1 MESVALL
8 VIDVQDIWVN
18 AVAEDFPDFCPSM
31 VENLKKYRA
40 NGCKIIHIRSRYS
53 PDELWQPM
61 FQELNPEKIH
71 VVDDTN
77 AHSCALEIPGEDVIL
92 KSEWNAFSNL
102 ELGRAL
108 EGIRQVHIA
117 GLITSV
123 CVQHTAYGA
132 FSAGYDV
139 SVIAGCVADRSPE
152 RHQAAL
158 RLYGNY
164 MYKVI

>member
-1 MESVALL
+1 MESIALL
-8 VIDVQDIWVN
+8 VIDVQNIWVD

-31 VENLKKYRA
+31 VKNLKKYRT

-71 VVDDTN
+71 VVDNIN
-77 AHSCALEIPGEDVIL
+77 AAECALEIPGEDVIL
-92 KSEWNAFSNL
+92 KSEWNAFSNP
-102 ELGRAL
+102 ELANAL

-132 FSAGYDV
+132 FSAGHDV
-139 SVIAGCVADRSPE
+139 SIIANCVADRSFE

-158 RLYGNY
+158 QLYGNY